1 MTPVLIKILGLIFSF
16 IVLISLLIKKIKI
29 LKMNDNELKKY
40 YGEFN
45 NFSLKPMNLDNVSY
59 LRKRELWE
67 TIFIF
72 IGLLLVISFS
82 LRLIY

>member
-1 MTPVLIKILGLIFSF
+1 MTPVLIKILGLIFSL

-82 LRLIY
+82 LQ